1 MAKQQQAFSMRDAL
15 PLSLVGRI
23 IVSLEI
29 LGGDK
34 KPAALGDIHISSDV
48 DNPNECIEIIS
59 ICISRHIF

>member
-34 KPAALGDIHISSDV
+34 KPAALG
-48 DNPNECIEIIS
+48 EL
-59 ICISRHIF
+59 